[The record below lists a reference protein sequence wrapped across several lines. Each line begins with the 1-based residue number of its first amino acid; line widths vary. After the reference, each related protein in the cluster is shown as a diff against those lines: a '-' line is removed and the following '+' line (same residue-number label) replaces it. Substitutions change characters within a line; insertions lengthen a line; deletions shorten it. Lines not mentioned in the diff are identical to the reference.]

1 MRGMRYSPKEKERAL
16 RLWLVEGNDILW
28 VAKKTKCTE
37 RSLWRWKAL
46 YDGTLKS
53 LENGSCVPHT
63 PHFNA
68 HTKEE
73 RRQIVDIFTEH
84 PDITY
89 AEALGILRQRYAYS
103 RTYYGLYRFVVKN
116 GLRPHEEVKE
126 VYKQQPYFPTVILG
140 QKWQLDLKYVPK
152 ECYLGELAYEKFYQ
166 YTIIDEATRERFI
179 YAYNEHSGWS
189 TVDFIKRAIAYF
201 GYMPHTIQTD
211 NGTEF
216 TTPANAKEGTVH
228 IMDILLKKL
237 RIRHKLIAPRTPRHN
252 GKVERSHRSDQEAF
266 YNHLTFRTLPE
277 LQEKMGAWL
286 NRYNDRP
293 HSQLRN
299 KEGKRV
305 WYSPRQKRAELLEL
319 LKECRDEYRV
329 RFIKTKAA

>member
-1 MRGMRYSPKEKERAL
+1 
-16 RLWLVEGNDILW
+16 
-28 VAKKTKCTE
+28 
-37 RSLWRWKAL
+37 
-46 YDGTLKS
+46 
-53 LENGSCVPHT
+53 
-63 PHFNA
+63 
-68 HTKEE
+68 
-73 RRQIVDIFTEH
+73 
-84 PDITY
+84 
-89 AEALGILRQRYAYS
+89 
-103 RTYYGLYRFVVKN
+103 
-116 GLRPHEEVKE
+116 
-126 VYKQQPYFPTVILG
+126 
-140 QKWQLDLKYVPK
+140 
-152 ECYLGELAYEKFYQ
+152 
-166 YTIIDEATRERFI
+166 
-179 YAYNEHSGWS
+179 
-189 TVDFIKRAIAYF
+189 
-201 GYMPHTIQTD
+201 MPHTIQTD